1 MLMALSHPKHL
12 NIIRTQIMPDISDE
26 ELQKLEQV
34 AGQRRGG
41 KPIKY
46 LELAAHRDSIVK
58 AMQRDIPLP
67 VLLDWLRTN
76 RGVSVVLNTLRK
88 YVVKRIGRDA
98 YDEYL
103 RRNGWNKPLRTP
115 RKGTQTAAAENAAV
129 GSQVSKEG
137 PRFDLNLTRPATFN
151 RTKRD

>member
-1 MLMALSHPKHL
+1 
-12 NIIRTQIMPDISDE
+12 MPDISDE

-46 LELAAHRDSIVK
+46 MELAVHRDSILK

-67 VLLDWLRTN
+67 VLLDWLREN
-76 RGVSVVLNTLRK
+76 RDISVVLNTLRK
-88 YVVKRIGRDA
+88 YVVKQIGRDF

-103 RRNGWNKPLRTP
+103 RRNGWIRPSKRARKLPSAAASSQSSESTNSPLRIDFNKSKPASFQRTE
-115 RKGTQTAAAENAAV
+115 RK
-129 GSQVSKEG
+129 
-137 PRFDLNLTRPATFN
+137 
-151 RTKRD
+151 